1 MLGYPQFLK
10 ENLQYCHDDITIEK
24 DELFIH
30 TSDYFSSRKR
40 KGSSLWSVKGYPDEM
55 LLDFKFVLTHS
66 PPRNKK

>member
-30 TSDYFSSRKR
+30 TSDLFLQE
-40 KGSSLWSVKGYPDEM
+40 KGKGP
-55 LLDFKFVLTHS
+55 LCGL
-66 PPRNKK
+66 